1 MAEVKIY
8 SSRFCG
14 YCTRA
19 KRLLETKGI
28 DYIEIAVDMDP
39 DKRKEMVELAGR
51 TSVPQIFIGEEHVGG
66 CDDLY
71 ELEYAGQLD
80 ERLGIAS

>member
-28 DYIEIAVDMDP
+28 DYIEIAVDS
-39 DKRKEMVELAGR
+39 LARNMLVAAMISMNWNMPVNLMKG
-51 TSVPQIFIGEEHVGG
+51 
-66 CDDLY
+66 L
-71 ELEYAGQLD
+71 
-80 ERLGIAS
+80 ASPAR